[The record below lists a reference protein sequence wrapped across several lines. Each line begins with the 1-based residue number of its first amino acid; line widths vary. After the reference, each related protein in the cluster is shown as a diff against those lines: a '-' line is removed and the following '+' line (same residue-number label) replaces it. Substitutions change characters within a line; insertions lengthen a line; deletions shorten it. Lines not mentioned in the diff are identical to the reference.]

1 MTSGHLELFGNGLQ
15 LLVVDDDAG
24 IRQLLVA
31 FFRRYG
37 FQLREAANGREALE
51 AMHAGNVDLVIM
63 DLMMPEVSGW
73 DVLRERERDP
83 SLQRIPM
90 LVISALSEATEDI
103 VGKQVAAVLTKPFDL
118 SALLAAVRTSLA
130 HPDVPKPVAA

>member
-37 FQLREAANGREALE
+37 FQLREAGNGREALE